1 MCRLC
6 DAYQPSVLKDA
17 LRKVTKINC
26 FRIFLYDPPSHPQY
40 NTIWQQEYEAGIPGN
55 GSEQDVNISLFAIFL
70 CLLPGYNLF
79 IGWFQLYYFHFYC
92 QLSWLDV
99 IQDDLKSALATM
111 ENFR

>member
-1 MCRLC
+1 MMKEEGVNI
-6 DAYQPSVLKDA
+6 AIAFP
-17 LRKVTKINC
+17 
-26 FRIFLYDPPSHPQY
+26 IFGTGMRMKKSFPIFGNRNEEIMP
-40 NTIWQQEYEAGIPGN
+40 NFWQREYEAGIPGN
-55 GSEQDVNISLFAIFL
+55 GQEQDVNISLFA
-70 CLLPGYNLF
+70 NLF

>member
-1 MCRLC
+1 M
-6 DAYQPSVLKDA
+6 P
-17 LRKVTKINC
+17 N
-26 FRIFLYDPPSHPQY
+26 F
-40 NTIWQQEYEAGIPGN
+40 WQREYEAVIPGN
-55 GSEQDVNISLFAIFL
+55 GQEQDVNISLFAIFFSD
-70 CLLPGYNLF
+70 YNLF

>member
-1 MCRLC
+1 MT
-6 DAYQPSVLKDA
+6 V
-17 LRKVTKINC
+17 VTAM
-26 FRIFLYDPPSHPQY
+26 
-40 NTIWQQEYEAGIPGN
+40 TGTA
-55 GSEQDVNISLFAIFL
+55 FAIL
-70 CLLPGYNLF
+70 AMF